1 MSYGQ
6 YLELRN
12 AIDALNARMD
22 ALVEFA
28 QTQPPPPPTPKRSR
42 PGSKDNA
49 EAVKAQ
55 IGA

>member
-49 EAVKAQ
+49 DKAQ

>member
-42 PGSKDNA
+42 PGSKDA

>member
-6 YLELRN
+6 YIELRN

-28 QTQPPPPPTPKRSR
+28 QTQPPPPPTPKRKR
-42 PGSKDNA
+42 NGSPDDA

-55 IGA
+55 VGV